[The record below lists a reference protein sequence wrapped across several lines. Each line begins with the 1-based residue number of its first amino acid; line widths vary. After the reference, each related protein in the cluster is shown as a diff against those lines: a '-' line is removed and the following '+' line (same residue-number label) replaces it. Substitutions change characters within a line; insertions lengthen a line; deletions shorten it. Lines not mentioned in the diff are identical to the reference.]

1 MLHIAFSLE
10 RTECTGENWKY
21 CTQHKYM
28 FIVNVKIEIVNKYV
42 DIRIDRQN
50 DMISNNIGF
59 SLLYLCTK
67 CESCSLKI
75 IWVIVSQRNVVTVG
89 LFAYS
94 CGALVSPI
102 KNCGFHMFVF
112 KFFLYKGFQNGF
124 DHHINFAVNFIIY
137 SFGQTSLGDEQCGWI
152 SCTRRKTYR
161 EFFFSCIREHSF
173 WRRWRI
179 SCRTFCHFWLLTGM
193 SCAQY

>member
-28 FIVNVKIEIVNKYV
+28 FIIVNVKIEIVNKYV

-75 IWVIVSQRNVVTVG
+75 IWVIVSQQKCLRTNLKGSVFVGLTDRRKDIVVTVG

-102 KNCGFHMFVF
+102 KTVGFIC
-112 KFFLYKGFQNGF
+112 L
-124 DHHINFAVNFIIY
+124 
-137 SFGQTSLGDEQCGWI
+137 
-152 SCTRRKTYR
+152 
-161 EFFFSCIREHSF
+161 FSNSSSTKVSRMV
-173 WRRWRI
+173 
-179 SCRTFCHFWLLTGM
+179 LTIT
-193 SCAQY
+193 